1 MQSKKIAKKKP
12 GQPTQRYL
20 DIAEVRDDVVVLKD
34 GTMRAV
40 ILVSS
45 INFALKSVDEQQ
57 AIISAYMQFLNSIE
71 YPVQIVIQSR
81 RMNIDRYM
89 QSLISQ
95 EKKIKN
101 DLLISQIKDY
111 RQFVNE
117 LVELGEIM
125 SKRFYVVIPFDP
137 LTDRQRGFFSRVK
150 SSVSPVVS
158 VKLRDK
164 QFQERRHDLMQRAD
178 LVLSGLQGM
187 NLQGVI
193 LDTQSLI
200 ELYYSVYN
208 PDVFDSQKLTDIQ
221 DIRLEE

>member
-20 DIAEVRDDVVVLKD
+20 DIAEIRDDSVVLKD
-34 GTMRAV
+34 GTMRAI

-57 AIISAYMQFLNSIE
+57 AIISAYMQFLNSLE
-71 YPVQIVIQSR
+71 YPIQIVIQSR
-81 RMNIDRYM
+81 RMDIDRYM
-89 QSLISQ
+89 QSLIAQ
-95 EKKIKN
+95 EKKIEN
-101 DLLISQIKDY
+101 DLLKAQIKDY

-125 SKRFYVVIPFDP
+125 SKRFYVVVPFDP
-137 LTDRQRGFFSRVK
+137 LTDNQRGFFARAK
-150 SSVSPVVS
+150 SSVSPAIS